1 MKLSSLQRLWG
12 MGKHLRWENIGNKHF
27 EAKLSKAWLHSNVDR
42 RKPWGGCCM
51 RNECHH
57 SVREKHWQVGSPSW
71 GCWDLWKLA
80 LLFTLYSGSLLR
92 AAWWRKCHAFF
103 FASFGSLNTV
113 SQSVSWLLIGVV
125 WKMGGGLVDT
135 GLNKLREAP
144 LPVLYV
150 ANEAHCE
157 ITGGELW
164 QIAFPPIHLSYRT
177 LHSKALLA

>member
-27 EAKLSKAWLHSNVDR
+27 EAKPSKAWLHSNVDR

-80 LLFTLYSGSLLR
+80 SSVYTLLWFFVKSCLMKEMSCFLFRLL
-92 AAWWRKCHAFF
+92 WLFEYCFPKC
-103 FASFGSLNTV
+103 
-113 SQSVSWLLIGVV
+113 VSWLLIGVV

-150 ANEAHCE
+150 ANELRH
-157 ITGGELW
+157 IV
-164 QIAFPPIHLSYRT
+164 
-177 LHSKALLA
+177 KLLEGNCDR